1 MRSPESSRGWKR
13 IAWFYALTFLLLIL
27 IPALQAVSSSGP
39 LDFDAAA
46 ARASAETGLAW
57 TSNLVVVIR
66 LGLVEPTLWLL
77 VLGSAVPSLAALL
90 TCAWARPSQ
99 LRQLLARF
107 RVRIAWRDA
116 LVSYLLLLVL
126 VVVCLLAVY
135 ALRAVLPGP
144 AYSRSAG
151 ILGPGLVGALLM
163 AAFLDQGAVLEEL
176 GWRGYALPELQAGLM
191 SPLGAA
197 VLIGVGWGLWH
208 VPRDVVAGVVE
219 RLGFVQYLLLFLPS
233 FLLGTISVSIIAAY
247 FVNRCGGSI
256 IPAIM
261 VHGLTNDA
269 VGLSGLA
276 TMEIALSPYHQATQA
291 FPFAL
296 LAVGILVFAG
306 RRLGLAREAA
316 VRGAAG

>member
-1 MRSPESSRGWKR
+1 MLPGWKR
-13 IAWFYALTFLLLIL
+13 VAWFYALTFLLLIL
-27 IPALQAVSSSGP
+27 IPVLQAVSSSGP
-39 LDFDAAA
+39 LDFDAVA

-57 TSNLVVVIR
+57 TSNLLVVIR
-66 LGLVEPTLWLL
+66 LSLVEPTLWLL

-90 TCAWARPSQ
+90 TCAWARPSR

-107 RVRIAWRDA
+107 RVRVAWREA

-135 ALRAVLPGP
+135 VLRAALPGP

-151 ILGPGLVGALLM
+151 ILGPGLIGALLM

-197 VLIGVGWGLWH
+197 LLIGLGWGLWH
-208 VPRDVVAGVVE
+208 IPRDVVAGVIE
-219 RLGFVQYLLLFLPS
+219 RLGWVQYLLLFLPS
-233 FLLGTISVSIIAAY
+233 FVLGTISVSVIAAY

-276 TMEIALSPYHQATQA
+276 TMEIALSPYHQATKA
-291 FPFAL
+291 LPFAL
-296 LAVGILVFAG
+296 LAIAILALAG
-306 RRLGLAREAA
+306 RRLGLPREEAA
-316 VRGAAG
+316 QGVAG